1 MPAEVV
7 ITLKD
12 GATRAFAAGT
22 SAGEVAAAVAPSLA
36 KRAVAVRLDGE
47 TADLSAPL
55 SQNCKAEFILR
66 EDDEA
71 LPLIRHDCAHL
82 LAQAVAQLFPEAKP
96 TIGPAVENG
105 FYYDFQRDTPFTESD
120 LAEIENRMR
129 ELAKQA
135 IPIARE
141 EWTREDAMKYYAE
154 RGEPLKVELVE
165 AIPQGET
172 ISFYRQG
179 DFADLC
185 RGPHMRTTADA
196 GAGFKLLR
204 VAGSYWRGDSRR
216 ERLQRIYGTAWR
228 SEKELRAYLKALEE
242 AEARDHRRLGPM
254 MRLFH
259 FQDEAAGIPFWH
271 DAGWTVYR
279 ELENYV
285 RRRQRAAGYIEV
297 RTPQLAD
304 RKLWEASGHWEK
316 FRENMYLAET
326 GEALAEYAAEPETA
340 RVFALKPMNCPCHV
354 QIFKRGV
361 RSYRDLPLRMA
372 EFGSCHRAEPS
383 GSLHGLMRAR
393 NFTQDDAHI
402 FCSEEQI
409 ADETVKFFGL
419 LRTIYADLGFDSF
432 QVNYADRPAVRAGAD
447 DVWDRAEA
455 ALREACEV
463 AGVEWKMN
471 AGEGAFYGP
480 KLEFI
485 LRDAIGREWQC
496 GTWQVDFVLPERL
509 DAEYAASDGSIRRPV
524 MCHRAILGSFERFIG
539 ILIEHH
545 AGRLPL
551 WLSPVQAAVATVTE
565 RANAH
570 AESVL
575 ARLRAAGLRA
585 EADLRNEK
593 INYKVREH
601 SARKVPVI
609 LVVGDRE
616 AETDSVSPRRLGG
629 RGDPARKTEE
639 AIAELAAEARPPF

>member
-1 MPAEVV
+1 MPDIS

-12 GATRAFAAGT
+12 GAARAFPAGT
-22 SAGEVAAAVAPSLA
+22 PAIEAAASLSSSLA
-36 KRAVAVRLDGE
+36 KRAVAVRIDGE
-47 TADLSAPL
+47 MSDLSAAL
-55 SQNCKAEFILR
+55 SRDCRVEFVLR
-66 EDDEA
+66 KDDDA

-105 FYYDFQRDTPFTESD
+105 FYYDFHRDAPFTESD
-120 LAEIENRMR
+120 LAEIEARMR
-129 ELAKQA
+129 ELSRQA
-135 IPIARE
+135 IPIHRE
-141 EWTREDAMKYYAE
+141 EWTRDAARAFYAK
-154 RGEPLKVELVE
+154 RDEPLKMELVD
-165 AIPQGET
+165 AIPSGET

-179 DFADLC
+179 DFVDLC

-196 GAGFKLLR
+196 GVGFKLLK
-204 VAGSYWRGDSRR
+204 VAGSYWRGDAKR

-228 SEKELRAYLKALEE
+228 DEKELKSYLKALEE

-254 MRLFH
+254 MGLFH
-259 FQDEAAGIPFWH
+259 FQDESAGIPFWH

-279 ELENYV
+279 ELENYI
-285 RRRQRAAGYIEV
+285 RRRQRDAGYIEV

-304 RKLWEASGHWEK
+304 RRLWEASGHWDK
-316 FRENMYLAET
+316 FRGNMYLAET
-326 GEALAEYAAEPETA
+326 GEALAEFAADPARA

-361 RSYRDLPLRMA
+361 RSYRDLPLRMG

-402 FCSEEQI
+402 FCAERQVAEET
-409 ADETVKFFGL
+409 AKFCEL
-419 LRTIYADLGFDSF
+419 LRVIYRELGFDSF
-432 QVNYADRPAVRAGAD
+432 TVNYADRPPERAGSD
-447 DVWDRAEA
+447 EVWDRAEK
-455 ALREACEV
+455 ALRDACES
-463 AGVEWKMN
+463 AGVEWKLN

-480 KLEFI
+480 KLEFV
-485 LRDAIGREWQC
+485 LRDAVGREWQC

-509 DAEYAASDGSIRRPV
+509 DAEYAEADGSLRRPV

-551 WLSPVQAAVATVTE
+551 WLSPVQAVVATVTD
-565 RANAH
+565 RAVSH

-575 ARLRAAGLRA
+575 ARLRSAGLRA
-585 EADLRNEK
+585 EADIRNEK

-609 LVVGDRE
+609 LVAGDRE
-616 AETDSVSPRRLGG
+616 VESDSVSPRRLGG
-629 RGDPARKTEE
+629 RGDPAKKTDEM
-639 AIAELAAEARPPF
+639 IAELVAEAKPPF